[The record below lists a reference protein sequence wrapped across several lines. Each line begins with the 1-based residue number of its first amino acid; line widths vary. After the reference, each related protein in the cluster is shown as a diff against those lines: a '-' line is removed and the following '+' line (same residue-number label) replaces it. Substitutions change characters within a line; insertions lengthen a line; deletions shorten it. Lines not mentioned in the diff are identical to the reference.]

1 MVNLYFAEVLHF
13 CYTTEWEVKKETLN
27 LPPKKATVGDIPV
40 KVIKIKTA
48 TRGLLLTKCS

>member
-13 CYTTEWEVKKETLN
+13 CYTAEKEVKKETLT
-27 LPPKKATVGDIPV
+27 LPPKKGTVGDIPV

-48 TRGLLLTKCS
+48 TRGLLFKKCS